1 MTLNI
6 DKNSRKIAFMT
17 TSMGWGGL
25 EMNVLK
31 IAKSLSQLDYN
42 ITLITQERS
51 PIHIRGK
58 DLFSEVIILLKTR
71 KYFEF
76 GLAFQI
82 SKSLKNKEI
91 QTLMVFENKDLD
103 VIAWAKKLFFKG
115 LKVIYQQQ
123 MQIGI
128 NKRDFIHD
136 FRFKT
141 INYWISPLQYLKN
154 EVIKKTNFYADRIKV
169 IPLCTQTS
177 KYLDREYSKLE
188 ARQALNIFPKAPLL
202 GIIGRI
208 TRKKGQLFLLEALME
223 LKNRGIEME
232 LLIFGSATVNDQESK
247 NYHELILQFVKKN
260 EIENIVHFVKHQ
272 EDVNVFYNAIDVFA
286 LASHSETF
294 GMVTV
299 EAMLSKLP
307 ILATKSGGTSEIL
320 GYGKYGLLY
329 EYENHLDFCQNVSW
343 LLNNKIEVD
352 KMSCDAKEVA
362 SKNYS
367 LEREVEEIDKLIRTL
382 MFEG

>member
-1 MTLNI
+1 MTLDMN
-6 DKNSRKIAFMT
+6 KNSRKIAFIMT
-17 TSMGWGGL
+17 STGWGGL

-31 IAKSLSQLDYN
+31 IAKSLTQFDYN

-51 PIHIRGK
+51 PLHLKGK
-58 DLFSEVIILLKTR
+58 DSFNEIIILLKTR

-76 GLAFQI
+76 RLAFRI
-82 SKSLKNKEI
+82 SKSLRKKGI
-91 QTLMVFENKDLD
+91 KTLIVFDNSDLD
-103 VIAWAKKLFFKG
+103 VIAWAKNLFFKG

-136 FRFKT
+136 FRFKM
-141 INYWISPLQYLKN
+141 INYWITPLQYLKN
-154 EVIKKTNFYADRIKV
+154 EVLEKTNVHADKIKV

-177 KYLDREYSKLE
+177 RYLDRKHSKLE
-188 ARQALNIFPKAPLL
+188 ARQALNILPKAPLL

-208 TRKKGQLFLLEALME
+208 TRKKGQLFLLEALIE
-223 LKNRGIEME
+223 LKKRGIEME
-232 LLIFGSATVNDQESK
+232 LLIFGSATINDQESK
-247 NYHELILQFVKKN
+247 NYYQLILQFVKKN
-260 EIENIVHFVKHQ
+260 KIENIVHFVKHQ
-272 EDVNVFYNAIDVFA
+272 EDVTVFYNAIDVFA

-329 EYENHLDFCQNVSW
+329 ERENQEDFCQNLSW
-343 LLNNKIEVD
+343 ILDNKIKID
-352 KMSCDAKEVA
+352 KMSLNAQKNA
-362 SKNYS
+362 SKNYN
-367 LEREVEEIDKLIRTL
+367 LEREVAEIDKLIRTL
-382 MFEG
+382 MLEG